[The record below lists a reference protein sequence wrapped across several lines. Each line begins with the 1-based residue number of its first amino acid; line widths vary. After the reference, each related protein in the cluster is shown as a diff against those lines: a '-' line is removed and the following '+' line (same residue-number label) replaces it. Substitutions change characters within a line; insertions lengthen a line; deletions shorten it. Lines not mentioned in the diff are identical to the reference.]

1 MLRPGHFLGETMYQI
16 WTVLDRETGQI
27 VFYRD
32 NLAPFISFQTPGM
45 PGGDELAGKLFRPAD
60 VPPPPIPITKPK
72 PPSP

>member
-1 MLRPGHFLGETMYQI
+1 MYQI